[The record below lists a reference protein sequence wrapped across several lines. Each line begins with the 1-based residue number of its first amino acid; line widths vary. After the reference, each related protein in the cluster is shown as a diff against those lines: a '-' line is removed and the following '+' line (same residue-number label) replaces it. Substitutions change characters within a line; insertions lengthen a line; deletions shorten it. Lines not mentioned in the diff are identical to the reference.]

1 MTDKTPADS
10 PALTALL
17 KSFHLAFRVFLHQ
30 GYDLGRKEKHEETR
44 AFAIGHKDGRRE
56 GLREAARLAR
66 LAGGLP
72 GYPIGDEFHAFAE
85 QLDFLAGA
93 V

>member
-1 MTDKTPADS
+1 MADS
-10 PALTALL
+10 LALTALIRETWDHVPVVETL
-17 KSFHLAFRVFLHQ
+17 VRQ
-30 GYDLGRKEKHEETR
+30 GYDLGRK
-44 AFAIGHKDGRRE
+44 E